1 MLPVI
6 TKKCCRQH
14 VANCCLGVRPLLRHT
29 ATTNFP
35 VAHLRSRASCCKDVN
50 VFLINS
56 IGLVKTI
63 SNHYQKHGEAF
74 GVRKF
79 SLVHLVLGQNPE
91 QIDFFF

>member
-1 MLPVI
+1 MLPVKMLQA
-6 TKKCCRQH
+6 TCC
-14 VANCCLGVRPLLRHT
+14 PLLPWCKAALRHT

-63 SNHYQKHGEAF
+63 SNHYQKHGVAF

-79 SLVHLVLGQNPE
+79 SFVHLVLGQNPE
-91 QIDFFF
+91 QIDFYF